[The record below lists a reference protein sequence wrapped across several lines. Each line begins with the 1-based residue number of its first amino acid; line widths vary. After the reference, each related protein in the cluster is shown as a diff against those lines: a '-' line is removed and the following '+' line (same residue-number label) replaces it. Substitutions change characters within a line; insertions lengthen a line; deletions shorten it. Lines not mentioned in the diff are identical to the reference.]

1 MRKRTLLM
9 ETMPTQPTLRPPQMK
24 KRKAQLL
31 KRSGT
36 EQNKGKLSITNNNSL
51 FAVPKMQ
58 VEIPSK
64 MSRGITLGDKIV
76 KEFAPAQKESAEN
89 QINVNGAP
97 ENVKKV

>member
-1 MRKRTLLM
+1 
-9 ETMPTQPTLRPPQMK
+9 
-24 KRKAQLL
+24 
-31 KRSGT
+31 
-36 EQNKGKLSITNNNSL
+36 
-51 FAVPKMQ
+51 MQ

-89 QINVNGAP
+89 QINVNGVP